1 MSEKLLDEILK
12 TRGSPSQIHV
22 VFDVYKTDSIK
33 NAERIRRSSEQLH
46 FRTIVASQKIKQWNQ
61 FLCSGGNKMQLID
74 RIKNTNPNIFYATA
88 GTKCYNLSRVG
99 MTEVSSLSTSQE
111 EADTRMF
118 LHGQYGL
125 NHLQGNKE
133 INSPDTDVFII
144 SLMVSEK
151 NNQNI
156 NFKTGNKK
164 KELEL
169 TRSKYHQ
176 KISMI
181 LWSVLGLNVL
191 QEPLSVFMHLSA
203 VMQSVP
209 LLV

>member
-12 TRGSPSQIHV
+12 TRGSASQIHV

-118 LHGQYGL
+118 LHGQYGP

-164 KELEL
+164 KELGL